1 MSPSRVIGI
10 VVVVVGVPVMIWSPS
25 NWPIIGVAM
34 VVGGLALILRDSVA
48 RFRSSAP
55 TPFSEMLWRRHA
67 CGPVPT
73 SDLGP
78 KQESPSQTS

>member
-1 MSPSRVIGI
+1 MSPSRVIGV

-55 TPFSEMLWRRHA
+55 TPYSEMLWRRNA
-67 CGPVPT
+67 GGPVPA
-73 SDLGP
+73 SDPGP

>member
-1 MSPSRVIGI
+1 MSPSRLIGTLL
-10 VVVVVGVPVMIWSPS
+10 VVVGVLVMILSPS

-55 TPFSEMLWRRHA
+55 TPYSEMLWRRNA
-67 CGPVPT
+67 GGPVPT
-73 SDLGP
+73 RDPGP
-78 KQESPSQTS
+78 KQESPGQTP